1 MAILEAFKTNA
12 PGLYKETK
20 SILWTAVLYVL
31 TCSAR
36 FLILIARIRTYYGQD
51 ESSSEEDD
59 SDHVDG
65 DSFLPWAELEV
76 KHKGTT
82 TQLSTQPSSKMCSPV
97 PASST
102 PRPLPASSTPPPLPA
117 SSASPPPATSNALT
131 AIAASNPL
139 SLGTGEHSPA
149 SPVEADEGTPLSSTG
164 IIFHSA
170 NSFAEMNVSNRERSA
185 EGAGE
190 QAGARL
196 E

>member
-82 TQLSTQPSSKMCSPV
+82 TQLSTQPSSKMRS
-97 PASST
+97 
-102 PRPLPASSTPPPLPA
+102 PLPASSTPPPLPA

-149 SPVEADEGTPLSSTG
+149 FPVEADEGTPLSSTG

-170 NSFAEMNVSNRERSA
+170 NSFAELNVSNRERSA